1 MNAVPDA
8 ARKTAPIARDETIA
22 ILKPHIGKD
31 LRPIVDQRGL
41 TVWHTIFDEP
51 LLRDSHS
58 FPDSL

>member
-1 MNAVPDA
+1 MNAVPDV
-8 ARKTAPIARDETIA
+8 ARKTAPIARDEAIA

-31 LRPIVDQRGL
+31 LRPIADQRGI
-41 TVWHTIFDEP
+41 TVRRFAFDAP